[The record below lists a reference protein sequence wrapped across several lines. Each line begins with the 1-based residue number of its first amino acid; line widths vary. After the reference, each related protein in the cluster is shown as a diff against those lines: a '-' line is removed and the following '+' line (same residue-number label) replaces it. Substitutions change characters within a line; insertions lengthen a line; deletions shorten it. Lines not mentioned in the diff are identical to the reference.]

1 MRVLRAGRRGLLVE
15 VDPPD
20 QVSAWYSAIVECRAA
35 GVFYAEEIVPGA
47 RSVLLDGVADLPQTT
62 AELSKLQV
70 KSAAGPG
77 SAGEATV
84 EVPTVYDGP
93 DLDEVAELWD
103 TDRAGVANVHS
114 GIDFYVAFCGFA
126 PGFAY
131 LGGLPERHHVPRRSA
146 PRKRV
151 EAGTVAL
158 AGEFGG
164 IYPAASPGGWQC
176 IGRTDLRLFNLDADP
191 PALLSPGTRVR
202 FVPVAAP

>member
-15 VDPPD
+15 VDPPEE
-20 QVSAWYSAIVECRAA
+20 VSAWYLAIVERRSA
-35 GVFYAEEIVPGA
+35 GLFDADEIVPGA
-47 RSVLLDGVADLPQTT
+47 RSVLLDGVVDLPHTA
-62 AELSKLQV
+62 AELAKIHV
-70 KSAAGPG
+70 TPAAQH
-77 SAGEATV
+77 ADACDTTV

-103 TDRAGVANVHS
+103 TDRAGVVDVHS
-114 GIDFYVAFCGFA
+114 SVDFYVVFCGFA

-131 LGGLPERHHVPRRSA
+131 LGGLPVRHHVPRRSA

-158 AGEFGG
+158 AGGFGG
-164 IYPAASPGGWQC
+164 IYPTASPGGWQC
-176 IGRTDLRLFNLDADP
+176 IGRTELRLFDLDAEP

-202 FVPVAAP
+202 FIPVAAS